1 MKMTHT
7 VDFTNYEAEIQPSIP
22 EGISRYVV
30 AIAKLLERKL
40 HLIKELLPPIQN
52 RIERSFCNARPI
64 VE

>member
-1 MKMTHT
+1 MHSDLSPKHVMKMTHT

-40 HLIKELLPPIQN
+40 L
-52 RIERSFCNARPI
+52 RIW
-64 VE
+64 VEAASLEKRV